1 MSAEKDELD
10 YLRVNWMPKSA
21 FSSFIHLIVHGEA
34 TVLIMKG
41 LVRAWWTYFVL
52 LPFNLFTDM
61 RINYKTSARLFPC
74 LLLEKINLFC
84 FRGQS
89 IWTEWCSSNLQTF
102 SVITGKSIHHL
113 WHSWPRV
120 DGKRWTRKWARNPS
134 HCKDTSRKFCLI
146 VAISRQSVT
155 DKYTLKAV

>member
-21 FSSFIHLIVHGEA
+21 FPSFIHLIVHGEA

-61 RINYKTSARLFPC
+61 RINYKTSVRLFPC

-89 IWTEWCSSNLQTF
+89 I
-102 SVITGKSIHHL
+102 
-113 WHSWPRV
+113 
-120 DGKRWTRKWARNPS
+120 
-134 HCKDTSRKFCLI
+134 
-146 VAISRQSVT
+146 
-155 DKYTLKAV
+155 